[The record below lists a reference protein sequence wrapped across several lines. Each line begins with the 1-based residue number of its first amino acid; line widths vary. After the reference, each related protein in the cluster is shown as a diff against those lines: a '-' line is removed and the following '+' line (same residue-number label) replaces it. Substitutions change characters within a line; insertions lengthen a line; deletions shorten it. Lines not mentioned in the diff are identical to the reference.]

1 MKVLWLLNFVPAPL
15 ADDLGLPRQASGSW
29 VGALR
34 QALAGHPVQ
43 LALAA
48 YTPAVS
54 NLHQCTAEGCT
65 YFAIPAGG
73 GKDALQAALDA
84 FGPDLVQVF
93 GTENIHARW
102 AMELFG
108 PHRTLLYIQGLAG
121 PCAEHM
127 ADGLPPRF
135 LRRQPLKEL
144 LSTRTG
150 GATVRQIT
158 ENLRMQ
164 GQAEAAA
171 IGMADHV
178 LGRTAWDRE
187 TVQAIHPGCHYHT
200 CGEIMRPAFYEGA
213 WKSLGTHRIFM
224 SQGNIPLKGLHRAIQ
239 ALPGLMQR
247 WPDTELVI
255 AGWPPVDKGPLLRPF
270 MNWLAE
276 YQGWLAKTAHTLG
289 VENRIRWLGV
299 LNAEAMKQEFLRSDV
314 YLMPSS
320 LENSPNSLAEA
331 MLLGLPCAA
340 ANVGGVPSMM
350 TDGQEGVLFDPAAPG
365 TLEAA
370 VADLWADPDRAA
382 RLGRNAA
389 ARARADHDPASI
401 AADVMQL
408 YQSVLEE

>member
-34 QALAGHPVQ
+34 QALAGYPVQ

-48 YTPAVS
+48 YTPSVS
-54 NLHQCTAEGCT
+54 SLHQCTAEGCT
-65 YFAIPAGG
+65 CFAMPAGG

-108 PHRTLLYIQGLAG
+108 SHRTLLYIQGLAG
-121 PCAEHM
+121 PCADHM

-135 LRRQPLKEL
+135 LRRQPLKEF

-158 ENLRMQ
+158 ENLRVQ

-187 TVQAIHPGCHYHT
+187 TVQAIHPGAIT
-200 CGEIMRPAFYEGA
+200 IPAA
-213 WKSLGTHRIFM
+213 RSCA
-224 SQGNIPLKGLHRAIQ
+224 P
-239 ALPGLMQR
+239 
-247 WPDTELVI
+247 
-255 AGWPPVDKGPLLRPF
+255 PF
-270 MNWLAE
+270 MRGHGKAP
-276 YQGWLAKTAHTLG
+276 APTA
-289 VENRIRWLGV
+289 
-299 LNAEAMKQEFLRSDV
+299 FL
-314 YLMPSS
+314 
-320 LENSPNSLAEA
+320 
-331 MLLGLPCAA
+331 
-340 ANVGGVPSMM
+340 
-350 TDGQEGVLFDPAAPG
+350 
-365 TLEAA
+365 
-370 VADLWADPDRAA
+370 
-382 RLGRNAA
+382 
-389 ARARADHDPASI
+389 
-401 AADVMQL
+401 
-408 YQSVLEE
+408 